1 MFESFGLSYRKKRGV
16 IINVRNIWKRLSLG
30 GVYKLDIVI
39 YYIF

>member
-1 MFESFGLSYRKKRGV
+1 MSESFGPSHRKKRGA

-30 GVYKLDIVI
+30 GVYKLDTVI